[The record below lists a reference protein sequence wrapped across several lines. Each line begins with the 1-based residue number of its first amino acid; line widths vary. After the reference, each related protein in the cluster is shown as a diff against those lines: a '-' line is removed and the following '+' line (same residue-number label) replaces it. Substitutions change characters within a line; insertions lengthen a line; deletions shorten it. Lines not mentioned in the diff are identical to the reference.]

1 MIGGN
6 VSRNRWIGV
15 AVVAPLAIALATA
28 GGLLAAH
35 ARAATDG
42 AQAAPTVYTISATLK
57 GARGKGTLTGRLSTI
72 TSTSGTFTWK
82 LKFSGLGARATGA
95 QLRVGTK
102 ILARLCGPCASGVHK
117 SLILHGQ
124 AYATVKKHKA
134 VVTVATK
141 AHPTG
146 QIKGTLKLKLVMK
159 GAGGG
164 ASGGGSGTV
173 AVTPSAIAAGKKYS
187 AQFSCE
193 GCHTISGAK
202 STGPT
207 WKGLAGSKVHQ
218 TDGTTVTAT
227 DAYLIRVITDPS
239 TLKVEGY
246 DSGVMSEVIAPGT
259 VSNTQARAIV
269 AYIKSLK

>member
-1 MIGGN
+1 
-6 VSRNRWIGV
+6 VSKNRWIGA
-15 AVVAPLAIALATA
+15 AVVAPLAIAVATA

-42 AQAAPTVYTISATLK
+42 AQATPAVYTISATLK
-57 GARGKGTLTGRLSTI
+57 GAPGKGTLTGRLSTI
-72 TSTSGTFTWK
+72 TSSSGTFTWK
-82 LKFSGLGARATGA
+82 LKFSGLGARVTGT
-95 QLRVGTK
+95 QLRFGTK
-102 ILARLCGPCASGVHK
+102 ILARLCAPCANGAHK
-117 SLILHGQ
+117 SLVLHGQ

-146 QIKGTLKLKLVMK
+146 QIKGSLKLKLVLK
-159 GAGGG
+159 GGSGGG
-164 ASGGGSGTV
+164 ATGGGSGTV
-173 AVTPSAIAAGKKYS
+173 AVTPAAIAAGKKYS

-193 GCHTISGAK
+193 GCHTINGAK

-218 TDGTTVTAT
+218 KDGTTVTAT
-227 DAYLIRVITDPS
+227 DAYLIGVITDPS

>member
-1 MIGGN
+1 
-6 VSRNRWIGV
+6 VSKKSWIGA
-15 AVVAPLAIALATA
+15 AVVAPLALAVATT

-42 AQAAPTVYTISATLK
+42 AQATPTVYTISATLK
-57 GARGKGTLTGRLSTI
+57 GAHGKGSLTGRLSTI
-72 TSTSGTFTWK
+72 TATSGTFTWK
-82 LKFSGLGARATGA
+82 LKFSGLGARVTGT

-102 ILARLCGPCASGVHK
+102 ILARLCGPCTSGAHK

-124 AYATVKKHKA
+124 AYVTVKKNKA

-146 QIKGTLKLKLVMK
+146 QIKGALKVKLAAT
-159 GAGGG
+159 GGGGGG
-164 ASGGGSGTV
+164 ATGGGSGTV
-173 AVTPSAIAAGKKYS
+173 AVTPAAIAAGKKYA
-187 AQFSCE
+187 AQYSCE
-193 GCHTISGAK
+193 GCHTITGAK

-207 WKGLAGSKVHQ
+207 WKGLAGSRVHQ
-218 TDGTTVTAT
+218 SDGTTVTAT

-246 DSGVMSEVIAPGT
+246 DSGVMSEVIAPGE
-259 VSNTQARAIV
+259 VSNTQARDIV

>member
-141 AHPTG
+141 AHPKG
-146 QIKGTLKLKLVMK
+146 QIKGTLKLKLVMT
-159 GAGGG
+159 GAG
-164 ASGGGSGTV
+164 GGGSGTV